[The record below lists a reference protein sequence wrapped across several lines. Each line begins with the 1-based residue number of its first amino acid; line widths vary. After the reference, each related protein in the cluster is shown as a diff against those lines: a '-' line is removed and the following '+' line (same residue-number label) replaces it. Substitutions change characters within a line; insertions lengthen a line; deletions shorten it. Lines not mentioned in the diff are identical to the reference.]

1 MLRKKQKYIISLV
14 CAVLMS
20 VTGCVRAYHQWA
32 YEPQVSPLQSSSYEV
47 IGEAESK
54 VSNFSL
60 LWVWSVTEHPDYDR
74 AIREMISEKGG
85 DDVIDVS
92 FWIEK
97 QQWILGTVNVMHIR
111 ATVIRYTQE

>member
-1 MLRKKQKYIISLV
+1 MIKKKHIQAIAFLCS
-14 CAVLMS
+14 VLIC

-32 YEPQVSPLQSSSYEV
+32 YQPQVSQLRSSSYEV

-60 LWVWSVTEHPDYDR
+60 LWVWSVTDHPDYDR

-111 ATVIRYTQE
+111 AKVIRYIQE